1 MAVKYNLFC
10 TFAKMLSFHLQTGRD
25 LHLFILLESIVRVLW
40 VIDLYSC
47 HSLMSVIVWFL
58 DFHCLHWYGIVR
70 ISHYCTIKMRTFPM
84 LFSWWYIN
92 LENQTAIT
100 SEFLI
105 VRKIVWRNQLFYP
118 CYNDN
123 NIWRLYLFFMTCFGG
138 RFWFKGNCRREM
150 ASKDLPSLEKWDHVI
165 IFSLMWTFSHSGSQI
180 EGSISF
186 SYQTIP
192 RGWVSSWSQAA
203 LNA

>member
-1 MAVKYNLFC
+1 MALKYNLFC

-47 HSLMSVIVWFL
+47 YSLMSVIVWFL

-70 ISHYCTIKMRTFPM
+70 ISHYYTIKMRTFPM

-105 VRKIVWRNQLFYP
+105 VRKMLWRNQLFYP

-123 NIWRLYLFFMTCFGG
+123 NIWRLYLFSWLALVDVSGLRGTVGG
-138 RFWFKGNCRREM
+138 RWHQKTCRHWRNETM
-150 ASKDLPSLEKWDHVI
+150 WLFSASCQRSVTLAPRSRDEFLSLIKLFHEDGLVADYKLH
-165 IFSLMWTFSHSGSQI
+165 
-180 EGSISF
+180 
-186 SYQTIP
+186 
-192 RGWVSSWSQAA
+192 
-203 LNA
+203 